1 MVRRGESIII
11 NGARIARGRQKYINR
26 KKKRMDSLGST
37 IYLIQN
43 MMMQKIHV
51 TNHIVVMLQLEKF
64 ATTKLFRIV
73 WSLSYVFSG
82 LH

>member
-37 IYLIQN
+37 IYLLQN
-43 MMMQKIHV
+43 DDAKDPCNQPYSCDV
-51 TNHIVVMLQLEKF
+51 T
-64 ATTKLFRIV
+64 A
-73 WSLSYVFSG
+73 
-82 LH
+82 